1 MPTIAEIAAW
11 IETIAPPATAAS
23 WDNVGLL
30 LGDPAASAERVMTCL
45 TLTPA
50 VADEAIRDGVQLI
63 VTHHPILFKGVKR
76 LTTDTP
82 EGRSLFGLARA
93 GVAVYSPHTAYD
105 DAAGGINHRLA
116 ELLGLVEVGPLRGC
130 ELRECKVVVFM
141 PESDLQAVAKAMF
154 AAGAGVIGEYDQC
167 SYRLLGTGTF
177 RGSEATNPTI
187 GEPGKYEEVQEYRLE
202 MVCPESAVSAVV
214 QAMRSAHSYEEPAF
228 DVYPL
233 VPQRHR
239 GGSGRIGRLTAPL
252 PLGQLAQSLRQ
263 ALAGGP
269 VAYVGTADRLISR
282 VAIGCGAAG
291 ELLTDAIR
299 AGADCFVTGE
309 LRFHDALAA
318 EQAKIAAIV
327 TGHYASER
335 HGIETLAHRLASAFP
350 MLRVFA
356 STRERDPFAWT

>member
-11 IETIAPPATAAS
+11 MESIAPPARAAA

-30 LGDPAASAERVMTCL
+30 LGDPASPVERVLTCL

-50 VADEAIRDGVQLI
+50 VADEASRDGVQLI

-82 EGRSLFGLARA
+82 EGRSLLGLARA

-105 DAAGGINHRLA
+105 DAAGGINDRLA
-116 ELLGLVEVGPLRGC
+116 ELLGLVEVRPLRGHD
-130 ELRECKVVVFM
+130 LRECKIVVFV
-141 PESDLQAVAKAMF
+141 PESDLQAVANAMF

-177 RGSEATNPTI
+177 RGSAASNPTI
-187 GEPGKYEEVQEYRLE
+187 GQPGQFEQVQEYRLE

-214 QAMRSAHSYEEPAF
+214 RAMRAAHSYEEPAF

-239 GGSGRIGRLTAPL
+239 GGTGRIGRLATPT
-252 PLGQLAQSLRQ
+252 PLGQLARAVRQ
-263 ALAGGP
+263 ALGAGP
-269 VAYVGTADRLISR
+269 VAYVGAADRPISR
-282 VAIGCGAAG
+282 VAIGCGAAD
-291 ELLTDAIR
+291 ELLTDAIQ
-299 AGADCFVTGE
+299 AQADCFLTGE
-309 LRFHDALAA
+309 LRFHYALAA
-318 EQAKIAAIV
+318 EQAGVAVVV

-335 HGIETLAHRLASAFP
+335 HGIEALAQRLAHAFPSVRVAASA
-350 MLRVFA
+350 
-356 STRERDPFAWT
+356 SERDPFAWV